1 MAPLPSPAPSPV
13 PSPTW
18 AGRRVAVSGAG
29 GGIGRAAARRFADEG
44 ASVVLIDR
52 SPELLERSL
61 DDIRRGPGGGGAVR
75 GVLCDQTCADDIGR
89 AVAETGPVDVFV
101 NSAGIV
107 LRKPLLDTGF
117 DEFDRVLR
125 VNVTGCVAMATG
137 MARAMIAG
145 GGAGGGGGVIVNVG
159 SQLGFM
165 TGVDRGAY
173 SASKAALA
181 QFTRTAGL
189 EWIRLGVRVVSVAPG
204 PVDTPMTADLRADA
218 DGLAALTARM
228 PIGRMIEADEI
239 SRIILFL
246 ASPAAAAIV
255 GQTLVADGGWMLT

>member
-1 MAPLPSPAPSPV
+1 MT
-13 PSPTW
+13 PSPTLTW
-18 AGRRVAVSGAG
+18 ADRRVAVSGAG
-29 GGIGRAAARRFADEG
+29 GGIGRAAARRFASEG

-52 SPELLERSL
+52 SPDLLDRSL
-61 DDIRRGPGGGGAVR
+61 DDIRRSLGSTGTAR
-75 GVLCDQTCADDIGR
+75 GVVCDQTCADDIGR
-89 AVAETGPVDVFV
+89 AMAETGPVDVFV

-117 DEFDRVLR
+117 DEFDHVLR

-137 MARAMIAG
+137 MARAMIA
-145 GGAGGGGGVIVNVG
+145 AGGGVIVNVG

-204 PVDTPMTADLRADA
+204 PVDTPMTADLRTDA
-218 DGLAALTARM
+218 GALAALTARM
-228 PIGRMIEADEI
+228 PIGRMIGADEI
-239 SRIILFL
+239 SGIILFL